1 MTVTADS
8 NQRNFLRIQG
18 IFLAIRCFAIALLG
32 IFAYNFEL
40 PVFGAA
46 LLGISGTAVWFIRKG
61 LICRLSYCFLC
72 ASAVW
77 AGVSTAMIIVHQD
90 PIAIAFGLSLA
101 IIDGSVFASTWR
113 RAWL

>member
-1 MTVTADS
+1 MTVTADF

-18 IFLAIRCFAIALLG
+18 VFLAIRCLVIAGLG

-40 PVFGAA
+40 PIFGAV
-46 LLGISGTAVWFIRKG
+46 LVGIAVLAGWFIKTG
-61 LICRLSYCFLC
+61 LICRLSYCFLF

-77 AGVSTAMIIVHQD
+77 AGVSTAMIIVEQD

-101 IIDGSVFASTWR
+101 MIDGSIFASTWR